1 MKLKGLDYL
10 DISGHFSD
18 EEIMVQHNT
27 REFVDNEI
35 SPIIDKHFHDA
46 TFWKLQMY

>member
-18 EEIMVQHNT
+18 EEIMVQNST
-27 REFVDNEI
+27 RDFVEKEI
-35 SPIIDKHFHDA
+35 NPIID
-46 TFWKLQMY
+46 